1 MALIESPSVT
11 IPGRGPPPPS
21 AGSPSIVR
29 FQGEH
34 DIATVQ
40 VLAAQLARVI
50 ASTESDLS
58 IDLSGVTFM
67 DASTVSVIV
76 CARQFLASR
85 DRALTLRSP
94 GTAARRIIKICRL
107 EELLDPRQ
115 AGAAASPVTALAS

>member
-11 IPGRGPPPPS
+11 IPGRGPPRPS
-21 AGSPSIVR
+21 TGSPSIVR
-29 FQGEH
+29 FHGEH

-58 IDLSGVTFM
+58 IDLSDVTFM

-76 CARQFLASR
+76 CARRFLASR
-85 DRALTLRSP
+85 DRLLTLRSP
-94 GTAARRIIKICRL
+94 GADAQRIIEICRL
-107 EELLDPRQ
+107 EELLDPCHG
-115 AGAAASPVTALAS
+115 GAASSPAIELAS